1 MKICLLST
9 NNLQTDLS
17 LKYWK
22 GSNVDNIFVQLKKMK
37 YTIKKDKK

>member
-9 NNLQTDLS
+9 NNLDTDLS

-22 GSNVDNIFVQLKKMK
+22 GNNVDNIFVQLKKMK
-37 YTIKKDKK
+37 SPVKKVKK

>member
-9 NNLQTDLS
+9 NNLDSNLA

-22 GSNVDNIFVQLKKMK
+22 GKSIDNIFAQIKKMK
-37 YTIKKDKK
+37 STVKTEKK

>member
-9 NNLQTDLS
+9 NNLDSNLA

-22 GSNVDNIFVQLKKMK
+22 CNNVDNIFVQLKKMK
-37 YTIKKDKK
+37 SPVKKDKK

>member
-9 NNLQTDLS
+9 NNLEPNIS

-22 GSNVDNIFVQLKKMK
+22 GGNVDNIFIQLKKMK
-37 YTIKKDKK
+37 STDKTVKK

>member
-9 NNLQTDLS
+9 NIIDHNLN

-22 GSNVDNIFVQLKKMK
+22 GGNVDNIFIQIKKMK
-37 YTIKKDKK
+37 SPVKKDK

>member
-9 NNLQTDLS
+9 NNLEPNIS

-22 GSNVDNIFVQLKKMK
+22 GTNVDNIFVQLKKMK